1 MKEHET
7 LERVEAHLKALV
19 DAAKDAIVSA
29 DDSGSIIQFN
39 RTAELLF
46 GYRTREVMGS
56 PLTILMPERFHDAH
70 LRGFERFMA
79 TGESRVI
86 GRTVE
91 LVGKRKEGSEFP
103 IEMSLATWKAEE
115 TVYFTAIIRDLTDR
129 KRSEEEREK
138 FFTASLDLLAI
149 ASLDGY
155 LKRLSPSWE
164 ETFGWTLQEL
174 LARPWLDFVHPEDR
188 AATVA
193 ASARLAQGAPVLEF
207 ENRYQCR
214 DGSYRWLSWRVPA
227 PAAGSTTLYAAA
239 RDVTELNR
247 HQVEIRRLNEEL
259 LKKIEEALAANKDL
273 EAFSYSVSHD
283 LRAPLRA
290 IDGYSQLLL
299 EEQGDRLDEEGK
311 RMLKIVM
318 RGAGRMGELIDDL
331 LEFSK
336 TGRVSLQACH
346 LDMNALA
353 EEVSRDLESQNP
365 GRKIE
370 FRLGDLPPS
379 WGDKGLLRQVFVNLL
394 GNAVKYTLP
403 RNVASIEVGGSSDK
417 AENTYWVRD
426 NGVGFDMQYVHK
438 LFGVFQRLHTNQE
451 FEGTGVGLA
460 LVQRI
465 IQRHGGKIR
474 AEGRVDQGAT
484 FTFSLPG
491 KEGAHGGA

>member
-1 MKEHET
+1 MSEHET

-39 RTAELLF
+39 RAAELLF
-46 GYRTREVMGS
+46 GYRTRDVMGS
-56 PLTILMPERFHDAH
+56 SLTILMPERFHQAH
-70 LRGFERFMA
+70 LRGFERFTS

-103 IEMSLATWKAEE
+103 IEMSLATWKADDN
-115 TVYFTAIIRDLTDR
+115 VYFTAIIRDLTDR

-149 ASLDGY
+149 ADLGGY
-155 LKRLSPSWE
+155 FKRLSPSWE
-164 ETFGWTLQEL
+164 ETFGWTQEEL
-174 LARPWLDFVHPEDR
+174 LARPWLDFVHPDDR

-193 ASARLAQGAPVLEF
+193 ASAKLAQGAPVLEF
-207 ENRYQCR
+207 ENRYLCR

-227 PAAGSTTLYAAA
+227 PAPGSTTLYAAA
-239 RDVTELNR
+239 RDVTEINL
-247 HQVEIRRLNEEL
+247 HQAEIRRLNVEL
-259 LKKIEEALAANKDL
+259 SKKVEEAVAANKDL

-290 IDGYSQLLL
+290 IDGYSQMLL
-299 EEQGDRLDEEGK
+299 EEQGDRLDDEGK
-311 RMLKIVM
+311 RMLKTII

-336 TGRVSLQACH
+336 TGRVSLHACH
-346 LDMNALA
+346 LDMKAMA
-353 EEVSRDLESQNP
+353 EEVWRELVSLHH
-365 GRKIE
+365 GRKME

-379 WGDKGLLRQVFVNLL
+379 WGDKGLLRQVFANLL

-403 RNVASIEVGGSSDK
+403 RNVATIEVGGFSDK

-474 AEGRVDQGAT
+474 AEGKVDQGAT
-484 FTFSLPG
+484 LAFSLPKKG
-491 KEGAHGGA
+491 GEHGGA